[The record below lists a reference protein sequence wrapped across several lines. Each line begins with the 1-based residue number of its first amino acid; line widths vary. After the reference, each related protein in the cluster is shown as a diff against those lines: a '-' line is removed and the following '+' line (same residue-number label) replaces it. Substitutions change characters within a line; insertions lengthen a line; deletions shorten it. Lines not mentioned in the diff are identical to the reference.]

1 MSVTEKLMAPGQF
14 TVQLD
19 KKIIPNTII
28 NQLDAWGNI
37 VIVPADLNVLEF
49 SDSTLLTAASYVGI
63 LYSLEIG
70 DEENVVLTGQGM
82 VAYLGDGDS
91 KGMPIAETG
100 GPTGVRSYT
109 NATLVNTLDGTGTP
123 KGLLR
128 DESGNQGPI
137 RKGTIT
143 ETGTN
148 YTGTHYTESALKAIK
163 YVCQEVGAEFKI
175 STNGFL
181 SAGSSSDIFSGHDSN
196 PTSIIVRNQS
206 GEDPN
211 ITGLSTTSLV
221 AQYDASEFVNK
232 VELVASKYG
241 FEANYGQATT
251 SSNPYK
257 DIFGNALKRTQYVS
271 DPQTPATSKTT
282 RATAYLNE
290 LNEVKKTLNVSLEE
304 YDIAGDFQVGDKIFI
319 HDPDIGFVD
328 TEADRLSESRSS
340 LFETTYQ
347 GQILNPTKIRILG
360 LTWPVK
366 NGYGVF
372 YRKSNGSY
380 IELTDYMLWETGD
393 VQLEIGD
400 VAPSLTESLSFSG
413 YTLDAV
419 GGEDK
424 TVPNTPSSLTQ
435 VAGTYSDGNGVSKA
449 FIKLSWTAPTNT
461 DGSTITDGAYYR
473 VRYKAIADSGSNN
486 INTSGGSQVTEFTY
500 QTVQFNDT
508 DFVIYDLSPNTF
520 YEVGV
525 QAVDQ
530 SGFDSAFAAISSVQT
545 PRDAGA
551 PNKPAGFTTIAS
563 NPLRVQF
570 IHNLGQA
577 KDDSGNNVSPVVNFT
592 LAKDID
598 HINIYASTTQ
608 GFNLNYDSTNK
619 KVQNSGFK
627 IGELKA
633 THAHIT
639 NGIATVGYVDIDNAT
654 THYFRCT
661 AVDSSGNES
670 EPSDEQTGNAELVN
684 TAHISNLA
692 VTEALIGNAAV
703 TTLKVA
709 DAAITNAKIT
719 NLNATKIDAGTISA
733 DRIGAGTINTSKLN
747 FTPVS
752 TSNIVASIN
761 SSSEGLEINAAR
773 VDFSDLVS
781 VGGALDVG
789 GSDTSSFHVDTDGNM
804 FLGAGTLSAAPFK
817 VTKEGV
823 LTATSVTAS
832 SVFVNGVSITPSS
845 VTSAVNMDA
854 ASTLTDNFT
863 LSGSGKI
870 RTASTGSRIEMFE
883 SSNVGILNF
892 YGDGGELTMS
902 MQAGNDEFQLVG
914 GTDDNVK
921 LSTVAGKEF
930 EISAGHIKLNAYGTS
945 SGGDIYLGSSNSS
958 VRLLIGTNPG
968 TAGQVLTSNAN
979 GISWTTTSGHS
990 HNGYSFPNSGTLL
1003 STNNH
1008 SHGNSMTPNTHGN
1021 ENHNVSFGTGN
1032 GNSNLSI
1039 GNSSNNAAPGSHP
1052 NSGHHSHSGTV
1063 LTTAGADNLYASA
1076 HNHPYASSNHSN
1088 SSHNVDFATETY
1100 VNGQI
1105 TSHRFS
1111 VSHSDERLKEDIAPI
1126 TLGLDFLNRLTP
1138 RDFNW
1143 KSSHLDTLYSSDDS
1157 MDLKYKGMTSNLQ
1170 QGFVAQ
1176 EVKQAVFDET
1186 GSNTAFSGLKIGDIT
1201 DYDSSITSDAD
1212 DMGRIELE
1220 NFIPP
1225 LVKAVQQ
1232 LSAKIEVL
1240 EARVDELEGT

>member
-1 MSVTEKLMAPGQF
+1 
-14 TVQLD
+14 
-19 KKIIPNTII
+19 
-28 NQLDAWGNI
+28 
-37 VIVPADLNVLEF
+37 
-49 SDSTLLTAASYVGI
+49 
-63 LYSLEIG
+63 
-70 DEENVVLTGQGM
+70 
-82 VAYLGDGDS
+82 
-91 KGMPIAETG
+91 
-100 GPTGVRSYT
+100 
-109 NATLVNTLDGTGTP
+109 
-123 KGLLR
+123 
-128 DESGNQGPI
+128 
-137 RKGTIT
+137 
-143 ETGTN
+143 
-148 YTGTHYTESALKAIK
+148 
-163 YVCQEVGAEFKI
+163 
-175 STNGFL
+175 
-181 SAGSSSDIFSGHDSN
+181 
-196 PTSIIVRNQS
+196 
-206 GEDPN
+206 
-211 ITGLSTTSLV
+211 
-221 AQYDASEFVNK
+221 
-232 VELVASKYG
+232 
-241 FEANYGQATT
+241 
-251 SSNPYK
+251 
-257 DIFGNALKRTQYVS
+257 
-271 DPQTPATSKTT
+271 
-282 RATAYLNE
+282 
-290 LNEVKKTLNVSLEE
+290 
-304 YDIAGDFQVGDKIFI
+304 
-319 HDPDIGFVD
+319 
-328 TEADRLSESRSS
+328 
-340 LFETTYQ
+340 
-347 GQILNPTKIRILG
+347 
-360 LTWPVK
+360 
-366 NGYGVF
+366 
-372 YRKSNGSY
+372 
-380 IELTDYMLWETGD
+380 
-393 VQLEIGD
+393 
-400 VAPSLTESLSFSG
+400 
-413 YTLDAV
+413 
-419 GGEDK
+419 
-424 TVPNTPSSLTQ
+424 
-435 VAGTYSDGNGVSKA
+435 
-449 FIKLSWTAPTNT
+449 
-461 DGSTITDGAYYR
+461 
-473 VRYKAIADSGSNN
+473 
-486 INTSGGSQVTEFTY
+486 
-500 QTVQFNDT
+500 
-508 DFVIYDLSPNTF
+508 
-520 YEVGV
+520 
-525 QAVDQ
+525 
-530 SGFDSAFAAISSVQT
+530 
-545 PRDAGA
+545 
-551 PNKPAGFTTIAS
+551 
-563 NPLRVQF
+563 
-570 IHNLGQA
+570 
-577 KDDSGNNVSPVVNFT
+577 
-592 LAKDID
+592 
-598 HINIYASTTQ
+598 
-608 GFNLNYDSTNK
+608 
-619 KVQNSGFK
+619 
-627 IGELKA
+627 
-633 THAHIT
+633 
-639 NGIATVGYVDIDNAT
+639 
-654 THYFRCT
+654 
-661 AVDSSGNES
+661 
-670 EPSDEQTGNAELVN
+670 
-684 TAHISNLA
+684 
-692 VTEALIGNAAV
+692 
-703 TTLKVA
+703 
-709 DAAITNAKIT
+709 
-719 NLNATKIDAGTISA
+719 
-733 DRIGAGTINTSKLN
+733 
-747 FTPVS
+747 
-752 TSNIVASIN
+752 
-761 SSSEGLEINAAR
+761 
-773 VDFSDLVS
+773 
-781 VGGALDVG
+781 
-789 GSDTSSFHVDTDGNM
+789 
-804 FLGAGTLSAAPFK
+804 
-817 VTKEGV
+817 
-823 LTATSVTAS
+823 
-832 SVFVNGVSITPSS
+832 
-845 VTSAVNMDA
+845 MDA